1 MKTTPVS
8 CKNVQIKDGFWKE
21 RQKINRNVTL
31 DAVFNRFDDTGKID
45 AFWCVWKPGDDESKK
60 PHLFWDSDV
69 AKWIEGASYI
79 LMHESIP
86 SVEEKIDRIVD
97 GIAEHMTN
105 DGYFNVHYSIFGL
118 SGRFTDRNNHELY
131 CAGHH
136 FEAAC
141 AYFEATGKDKYLRLM
156 ERFADLIYDIFV
168 TKKSAF
174 FVTPGHPE
182 IELALIRLYRTV
194 KNKKYLELCSFFI
207 ENRGRNDKDKPLFSD
222 PKYAY
227 DEVSLRCAQYADGHC
242 VRTNYLMS
250 GVCDLA
256 YETGDRE
263 LYDACR
269 RVLGNI
275 ANKRMYITGGQGS
288 TYLGERYTSDYHLPN
303 KSAYAETCAS
313 ISLGMYA
320 HRMGLFE
327 TDSFYGDI
335 VERTLYNGTLSGVS
349 LDGDSFF
356 YENPLEIRNE
366 DYAVDYHDFE
376 KSRHYIPRTR
386 QKMFGCSCCPPNI
399 LRLVASVG
407 GYIYS
412 FGSEVEGE
420 GEGESEKDG
429 GSKKPDVLFVH
440 QYIPSAY
447 SDGPVSVEM
456 DTLFPKNGKIEIK
469 VSGVRKIAVRIPYYC
484 KRLEA
489 NMPYTEAGGY
499 AFFETNENKTA
510 QLSLD
515 LGLCARFVYSNTNVY
530 DNIGRAAVMYGP
542 LVYCAETA
550 DNESVHTF
558 FADTA
563 APIEVAGE
571 KYGVPGIKV
580 CGEKRVVSDGLYSEH
595 PPVSA
600 EAKLNMIPY
609 FAFAN
614 RGECEMLTY
623 LMTK

>member
-1 MKTTPVS
+1 MKTIPIS

-31 DAVFNRFDDTGKID
+31 DAVFNRFDETGKID

-79 LMHESIP
+79 LMHEKIP

-105 DGYFNVHYSIFGL
+105 DGYFNVHYNIMGL
-118 SGRFTDRNNHELY
+118 CGRFTDRNNHELY

-141 AYFEATGKDKYLRLM
+141 AYFEATGKDKYLRLT
-156 ERFADLIYDIFV
+156 ERFANLIYDVFV
-168 TKKSAF
+168 TKKSAYF
-174 FVTPGHPE
+174 ATPGHPE
-182 IELALIRLYRTV
+182 IELALIRLYRTTG
-194 KNKKYLELCSFFI
+194 NKKYLELCSFFV
-207 ENRGRNDKDKPLFSD
+207 ENRGKSGKDKPLFSD

-227 DEVSLRCAQYADGHC
+227 DEVPLRRAQYADGHC

-256 YETGDRE
+256 YETDDRE
-263 LYDACR
+263 LYAACR
-269 RVLGNI
+269 RVLDNA

-303 KSAYAETCAS
+303 KSAYTETCAS

-349 LDGDSFF
+349 LDGDLFF

-376 KSRHYIPRTR
+376 KSRHYIPRIR

-399 LRLVASVG
+399 LRLIASVG
-407 GYIYS
+407 EYIYS
-412 FGSEVEGE
+412 TGNENKA
-420 GEGESEKDG
+420 EKA
-429 GSKKPDVLFVH
+429 DVLFVH
-440 QYIPSAY
+440 QYISSSY
-447 SDGPVSVEM
+447 SDGYLSVDM
-456 DTLFPKNGKIEIK
+456 DTEFPKNGKIKIK
-469 VSGVRKIAVRIPYYC
+469 ISGVKKLAVRIPYYC
-484 KRLEA
+484 KKPNA
-489 NMPYTEAGGY
+489 NLPYSENGGY
-499 AFFETNENKTA
+499 AFFEVNENEST
-510 QLSLD
+510 QISID
-515 LGLCARFVYSNTNVY
+515 LNLCARFVYSNTNVY

-542 LVYCAETA
+542 VVYCAETA

-558 FADTA
+558 FADTSA
-563 APIEVAGE
+563 NPEISGR
-571 KYGVPGIKV
+571 KYGVPEIRIS
-580 CGEKRVVSDGLYSEH
+580 GERRISQASLYSEQ
-595 PPVSA
+595 PPTSSPT
-600 EAKLNMIPY
+600 KLNMIPY